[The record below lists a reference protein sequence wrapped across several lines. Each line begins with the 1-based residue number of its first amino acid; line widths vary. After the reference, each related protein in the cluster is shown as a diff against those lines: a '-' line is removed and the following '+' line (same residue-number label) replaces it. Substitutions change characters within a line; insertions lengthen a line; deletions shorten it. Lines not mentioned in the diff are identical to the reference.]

1 MPTGPRDSVSPTL
14 MREVR
19 FVLDD
24 AGYLADNACLM
35 VQPTSKTN
43 RAWNEFVLE
52 IQKVAGEELSKEELL
67 HYCLAFMNSSYSQ
80 VRLVTGH
87 RPTPKGSYTITESFL
102 REIPFQNQLKKI
114 TQTHNQSSQ

>member
-24 AGYLADNACLM
+24 AGDLADNACLM

-52 IQKVAGEELSKEELL
+52 IQKVAGEELSK
-67 HYCLAFMNSSYSQ
+67 
-80 VRLVTGH
+80 
-87 RPTPKGSYTITESFL
+87 K
-102 REIPFQNQLKKI
+102 
-114 TQTHNQSSQ
+114 